1 MSFRFYS
8 PHLGVRV
15 GEGVVVV
22 MVALFSEDEQFSG
35 LNILFCLSLSLSH
48 SVFFLTFIAEKFVT

>member
-1 MSFRFYS
+1 MCS

-22 MVALFSEDEQFSG
+22 MVALFSEDVQFSG
-35 LNILFCLSLSLSH
+35 LNILFCLSLSLPLSL
-48 SVFFLTFIAEKFVT
+48 FFFFFFAFIAEKFVT